1 MKTDAQLLRWL
12 ELRDCGW
19 TARQIAED
27 SGCPRNTVIRG
38 LWNIDTQLEASER
51 PQRGPSDRQVGS
63 AGMVRHP
70 PQEDGQENGPVAKET
85 A

>member
-27 SGCPRNTVIRG
+27 AGCPRNTVIRS
-38 LWNIDTQLEASER
+38 LWNIDTQLRQSEGK
-51 PQRGPSDRQVGS
+51 Q
-63 AGMVRHP
+63 
-70 PQEDGQENGPVAKET
+70 
-85 A
+85 